1 MLGSDLGRQSSAM
14 ARENGDT
21 TGRGETWKK
30 QVDDI
35 KKIFDFKEVLG
46 TWVHTVFVWVH
57 LVGLSDSPV
66 ISIRA
71 CVCLQTGCWE
81 SLRWPY
87 CARGQRSNGLEMC
100 MSADSWTAF
109 YILLL
114 CCYYCSLLADACR
127 SSVVAQRGALI
138 TSVDFV
144 LWHRCVIKHRV
155 LLIMTL

>member
-1 MLGSDLGRQSSAM
+1 
-14 ARENGDT
+14 
-21 TGRGETWKK
+21 
-30 QVDDI
+30 
-35 KKIFDFKEVLG
+35 
-46 TWVHTVFVWVH
+46 
-57 LVGLSDSPV
+57 
-66 ISIRA
+66 
-71 CVCLQTGCWE
+71 
-81 SLRWPY
+81 
-87 CARGQRSNGLEMC
+87 MC

-155 LLIMTL
+155 LCTNDFIAAEYSAYTRCSAVSVC